1 MNRKSVFLLPI
12 VAFVTVLFLTLNNGP
27 ASAGGGQVTNCS
39 DDTDFSNRLAGGGLI
54 TFNCGTA
61 SILLSSTKT
70 ITTDTTINGGGSIAL
85 SGGGARRLFYV
96 NPSVSLTLTNII
108 IRDGNYPSFDGGAI
122 YNDHGTVNIIN
133 SKLFSNTVGSGC
145 SGGAI
150 ASFGVLNI
158 RGSEFAYNSAGN
170 GGALFPRESTS
181 FTTISGSNFHDNY
194 TTNTTNGW
202 GGAMLVWNGAHMS
215 IDSSAFVANH
225 AQHGGALY
233 LTSVSVLTLTSS
245 SMAGNKALYNGG
257 GIFNVGTLTLNN
269 SALSGNNAPGGF
281 GGGINNDSS
290 STATLNNSSLSG
302 NLAADGGG
310 IENRGALTLNTS
322 TI

>member
-133 SKLFSNTVGSGC
+133 SKLFSNTVGSGW

-202 GGAMLVWNGAHMS
+202 GGAMLVWNGAQMN
-215 IDSSAFVANH
+215 IDSTSFISNT
-225 AQHGGALY
+225 AQQGGAIY
-233 LTSVSVLTLTSS
+233 VTSVSVITMTNS
-245 SMAGNKALYNGG
+245 SMVRNQATATQGGAIYN
-257 GIFNVGTLTLNN
+257 NGTTTLNN
-269 SALSGNNAPGGF
+269 FMVSGNSAKSN
-281 GGGINNDSS
+281 
-290 STATLNNSSLSG
+290 
-302 NLAADGGG
+302 
-310 IENRGALTLNTS
+310 
-322 TI
+322 